1 MPSSPFAKAIAPLIA
16 GLISVLAQWMA
27 SGEFNASEFT
37 TALTALITALLVY
50 YVPNKA

>member
-1 MPSSPFAKAIAPLIA
+1 MPTSPFAKAIAPLVA
-16 GLISVLAQWMA
+16 GLVSVITQWIA

-37 TALTALITALLVY
+37 TALTALITAVLVY